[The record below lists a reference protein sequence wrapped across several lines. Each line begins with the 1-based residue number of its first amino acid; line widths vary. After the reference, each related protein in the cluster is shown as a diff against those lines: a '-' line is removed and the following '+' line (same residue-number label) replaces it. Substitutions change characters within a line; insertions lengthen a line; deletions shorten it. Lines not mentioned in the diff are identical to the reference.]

1 MHDAATQLTVVGVE
15 VAQHVLHLLLDRD
28 RRDVRRN
35 DLRRAA
41 RDLREVSA
49 ERHVA
54 LDAELLLDAAL
65 ERALRRRFAVDD
77 EDLRG
82 LRARDLV
89 EPAHDLVGVGMSRE
103 AVEALDLRLDRDF
116 LAEHAHARDAV
127 DEPAAKAPLRLVADE
142 QDCRLRTPEVVFE
155 MMQHAARI
163 GHARRRNDDG
173 RALRRVECARLRRR
187 LTETDLRE
195 IRHLAIL
202 AEDLERILVEIA
214 EVLEEDARR
223 IDGQRTIDDDWDV
236 RVEASLTVQPEEIV
250 EQRLRAADGE
260 RRDDEVAA
268 AVHRLIDD
276 LNERR
281 LLVVELVQAVAVRR
295 LRDDEVGAV
304 DDGRVAQDRLARL
317 TEVAREDELRL
328 LAVLLH
334 VDFEDGRAE
343 DVARIAEEDAQV
355 VRQTQLLVVRDRRKL
370 LERIERVV
378 DAVERFDR
386 RIAAAL
392 SLAVEHLGIRL
403 LDMCRVGQHNLG
415 EVAGRLRRV
424 DRPLESLAHELRHK
438 AAVIDMRMRQEHAVD
453 VRWIERELL
462 VVVLTDAL

>member
-1 MHDAATQLTVVGVE
+1 M
-15 VAQHVLHLLLDRD
+15 
-28 RRDVRRN
+28 
-35 DLRRAA
+35 
-41 RDLREVSA
+41 
-49 ERHVA
+49 
-54 LDAELLLDAAL
+54 
-65 ERALRRRFAVDD
+65 
-77 EDLRG
+77 
-82 LRARDLV
+82 
-89 EPAHDLVGVGMSRE
+89 
-103 AVEALDLRLDRDF
+103 
-116 LAEHAHARDAV
+116 
-127 DEPAAKAPLRLVADE
+127 
-142 QDCRLRTPEVVFE
+142 
-155 MMQHAARI
+155 
-163 GHARRRNDDG
+163 
-173 RALRRVECARLRRR
+173 
-187 LTETDLRE
+187 DLRE
-195 IRHLAIL
+195 IRHLAVL
-202 AEDLERILVEIA
+202 AEDLQGLLIEIA

-223 IDGQRTIDDDWDV
+223 IDGQRAIDDDRDV
-236 RVEASLTVQPEEIV
+236 RVEAPLAVQPV
-250 EQRLRAADGE
+250 EVVEKRLRAADSK

-268 AVHRLIDD
+268 TVHRLIDD
-276 LNERR
+276 LDERR